1 MKYAYALTIIE
12 VDNSMRD
19 EWSSLVR
26 YGAPYYS
33 FEVSSKEEAYEWLKQ
48 NDFIQ
53 KSSEPFISWERVIT
67 NHRKDD
73 RVIYRTTH
81 LAMVTRVL
89 EGLPKKKLTDM
100 RFVHLETAGHAE
112 Q

>member
-33 FEVSSKEEAYEWLKQ
+33 FEVPSKEEAYEWLRE
-48 NDFIQ
+48 NGFVP
-53 KSSEPFISWERVIT
+53 KSSEPFISWERLIT
-67 NHRKDD
+67 NRGKND
-73 RVIYRTTH
+73 RTIYRTTH
-81 LAMVTRVL
+81 LATVTRVL
-89 EGLPKKKLTDM
+89 EGLPKKKLSDM

-112 Q
+112 